1 MSCIAEELLL
11 GDFDFVHSVSHAFV
25 SSFIPA
31 FVLSIDLS
39 FSVWLRLPDPVRLST
54 ESTVSVMSGMIK
66 KPSGPLRTGGRP
78 TSGQTH
84 IALCLLSNCI
94 LSIISSRWRW
104 HRRIDDASFSSSKLL
119 VMRPS
124 VWVPSPPPF
133 RVLLIPSHHQ
143 HPLAAVA
150 AAACLSPAIIV
161 ADLASVAVRA
171 TACLSGE
178 LSQSLVS
185 RWDSRWD

>member
-78 TSGQTH
+78 TSGQTPPQQLH
-84 IALCLLSNCI
+84 PQHHQQQMAMASA
-94 LSIISSRWRW
+94 
-104 HRRIDDASFSSSKLL
+104 HRRCFIQF
-119 VMRPS
+119 
-124 VWVPSPPPF
+124 
-133 RVLLIPSHHQ
+133 I
-143 HPLAAVA
+143 
-150 AAACLSPAIIV
+150 
-161 ADLASVAVRA
+161 
-171 TACLSGE
+171 
-178 LSQSLVS
+178 
-185 RWDSRWD
+185 